1 MSASRDGRQIV
12 FGKGNSLFVAAA
24 DGSGVR
30 QLLTA
35 SGAVFVPRWSSDGE
49 SDIRWSSTMSAHL
62 GSVS

>member
-1 MSASRDGRQIV
+1 MSILGGQPRPVGDVQAAFVSASRDGRQIV

-35 SGAVFVPRWSSDGE
+35 SGTVLRTQLV
-49 SDIRWSSTMSAHL
+49 IR
-62 GSVS
+62 